1 MTGGYREQHRSRL
14 GAMQKLKQAQE
25 KLDDLE
31 DKFDK
36 VKAQLS
42 EMDQRI
48 TMVTGEA
55 ERIELNR
62 KQDVETY
69 KSFKVRSSLLY
80 LSLSLSLP
88 PSPTPFVFASIA
100 TRGSCAT

>member
-69 KSFKVRSSLLY
+69 KSFKVRSSLL
-80 LSLSLSLP
+80 SFPPPP
-88 PSPTPFVFASIA
+88 PSPFAFASIA
-100 TRGSCAT
+100 TRGSCAR